1 MNIVV
6 SISEITEGVGIESG
20 WKVVHRKIDDKH
32 DKKLGVISGWTHTF
46 FSSNKLGNEAKEC
59 AYKFYRNQ
67 LASEYAEL
75 YDLWTGQGLS
85 KDRVVAMLEALPAKE
100 LTYSDNVNKQP
111 IRAQKHYILSELEG
125 AVGWSG
131 LSDYEKRQT
140 LYKLGINT
148 KKGDY
153 YYTDRLVFSN
163 NKHEYTT
170 VVYGNERSDSAWES
184 SSYSSEG
191 IKTLMW
197 EKRHGV
203 GNSVGNF

>member
-6 SISEITEGVGIESG
+6 SISEVMEGVGIEAG
-20 WKVVHRKIDDKH
+20 FKVIHRNIDGK
-32 DKKLGVISGWTHTF
+32 WTYTF
-46 FSSNKLGNEAKEC
+46 FSSEKLGGETKEQ

-67 LASEYAEL
+67 LAAEYAEL
-75 YDLWTGQGLS
+75 YDLWTSQGLS
-85 KDRVVAMLEALPAKE
+85 KDRVVTMLEALPAKE

-111 IRAQKHYILSELEG
+111 IGAQKHYILSELEE

-131 LSDYEKRQT
+131 LSDYEKRKT

-148 KKGDY
+148 KKGNY

-163 NKHEYTT
+163 NKHVYTT
-170 VVYGNERSDSAWES
+170 VVYGDERSDKAWES
-184 SSYSSEG
+184 GNHSSEG

-197 EKRHGV
+197 EKRHGL
-203 GNSVGNF
+203 GNSSGSGYSGVDSVMN